1 MNNNTEHP
9 LLDISRD
16 DIVPYFMW
24 DYRYTVGQIKEK
36 LANGTESE
44 RLWLMAKIM
53 RDARYSDVWKFI
65 SLQDFLKY
73 RERLMR
79 GRLGREKGFWE
90 FMYSKW
96 VEHGIVQDNQS
107 NDSNPLQNSF
117 LTEFFRFVRIFISPV
132 GPR

>member
-1 MNNNTEHP
+1 MKNETDA
-9 LLDISRD
+9 LLDLSRD

-36 LANGTESE
+36 LANGSESE

-96 VEHGIVQDNQS
+96 VEHGIVKENPSD
-107 NDSNPLQNSF
+107 DSNPS
-117 LTEFFRFVRIFISPV
+117 TK
-132 GPR
+132 

>member
-53 RDARYSDVWKFI
+53 RDARYCDVWKFI
-65 SLQDFLKY
+65 SLQNFLKY
-73 RERLMR
+73 RERLMK
-79 GRLGREKGFWE
+79 GRLGLLKGFWE
-90 FMYSKW
+90 FLYSRWIKY
-96 VEHGIVQDNQS
+96 GIVKDGNTPNAVS
-107 NDSNPLQNSF
+107 K
-117 LTEFFRFVRIFISPV
+117 
-132 GPR
+132 

>member
-1 MNNNTEHP
+1 MKNEEHY
-9 LLDISRD
+9 LLDVSRD

-24 DYRYTVGQIKEK
+24 DYQYTVGEIKK
-36 LANGTESE
+36 MLAEGDENQ

-79 GRLGREKGFWE
+79 GRLGWKKGFWE
-90 FMYSKW
+90 FLYSRWIKY
-96 VEHGIVQDNQS
+96 GIIKDGS
-107 NDSNPLQNSF
+107 DSHA
-117 LTEFFRFVRIFISPV
+117 ISK
-132 GPR
+132 